1 MSEENQDKKL
11 RIGDLLIEKGVISE
25 DQLKEALNE
34 QKTRSKRIGDL
45 LIERGLITDE
55 QLKEALRYQKES
67 GLKVGKALIEL
78 GFVKEDV
85 LLDLLARQMQIP
97 FIELR
102 HYRYDAEIVR
112 RLPESVA
119 RRYRCIIL
127 KAEPDAALV
136 GMVDPSDLYAIDGL
150 TSRLETEIKPA
161 IVRESDLNTILD
173 VVYRRSDEISTLA
186 TELKSELEETDFN
199 LADLLQGDEQ
209 SDAPV
214 VRLLQTLFEDAVRSK
229 ASDIH
234 IEPDEKVLRLRIR
247 IDGILS
253 EQEMPEASIASALTS
268 RLKIMAG
275 LDISERRLPQ
285 DGRFNIRVGIK
296 SIDVRLSTLPT
307 QNGESVVMR
316 LLDRSTGLIDLE
328 QLGMPPSI
336 LKRFRQLIHTPHG
349 MILVTGP
356 TGSGKT
362 TTLYAA
368 LEQLNDPEVKI
379 ITAEDPVEFRLQRTQ
394 QVQINSEIGL
404 TFAKVLRSALRQD
417 PDIILVGEMRDHE
430 TSEIGLRA
438 AMTGHLVL
446 STLHTNDA
454 ITSAIRLLDMGAE
467 GYLVATA
474 LRAVIAQRLI
484 RRVCSNC
491 NEPHQPTSSERA
503 LMASLATQPA
513 IASDFVQGKGC
524 AFCNN
529 TGYRG
534 RIGVFELLE
543 MTPEMADAMRRSNPA
558 DFAIA
563 SNLSEGFVPFT
574 QVALEYARQGITT
587 LEEVVRV
594 AGEIA
599 DTPDEMPATDLG
611 ANTGTDGS

>member
-1 MSEENQDKKL
+1 
-11 RIGDLLIEKGVISE
+11 
-25 DQLKEALNE
+25 
-34 QKTRSKRIGDL
+34 
-45 LIERGLITDE
+45 
-55 QLKEALRYQKES
+55 
-67 GLKVGKALIEL
+67 
-78 GFVKEDV
+78 
-85 LLDLLARQMQIP
+85 
-97 FIELR
+97 
-102 HYRYDAEIVR
+102 
-112 RLPESVA
+112 
-119 RRYRCIIL
+119 
-127 KAEPDAALV
+127 
-136 GMVDPSDLYAIDGL
+136 
-150 TSRLETEIKPA
+150 
-161 IVRESDLNTILD
+161 

-199 LADLLQGDEQ
+199 LADLLQSDEQ

-417 PDIILVGEMRDHE
+417 PDIILVGEMRDHD

-438 AMTGHLVL
+438 AMTG
-446 STLHTNDA
+446 
-454 ITSAIRLLDMGAE
+454 
-467 GYLVATA
+467 
-474 LRAVIAQRLI
+474 QR
-484 RRVCSNC
+484 
-491 NEPHQPTSSERA
+491 PH
-503 LMASLATQPA
+503 
-513 IASDFVQGKGC
+513 C
-524 AFCNN
+524 
-529 TGYRG
+529 
-534 RIGVFELLE
+534 
-543 MTPEMADAMRRSNPA
+543 
-558 DFAIA
+558 
-563 SNLSEGFVPFT
+563 VP
-574 QVALEYARQGITT
+574 
-587 LEEVVRV
+587 
-594 AGEIA
+594 
-599 DTPDEMPATDLG
+599 
-611 ANTGTDGS
+611 

>member
-1 MSEENQDKKL
+1 MTQENPEKKL

-25 DQLKEALNE
+25 DQLKAALSE
-34 QKTRSKRIGDL
+34 QKTRGKRIGDL
-45 LIERGLITDE
+45 LVERGLISE
-55 QLKEALRYQKES
+55 AQLQEALKYQKQR
-67 GLKVGKALIEL
+67 GLKVGKALVEL

-85 LLDLLARQMQIP
+85 LLDLLSRQLQIP
-97 FIELR
+97 FIDLR
-102 HYRYDAEIVR
+102 HYRYDAVIVR

-127 KAEPDAALV
+127 KAESDAYLV
-136 GMVDPSDLYAIDGL
+136 GMVDPTDLYAIDGL
-150 TSRLETEIKPA
+150 TSRLESEIRPA
-161 IVRESDLNTILD
+161 IVRESDLNAILD
-173 VVYRRSDEISTLA
+173 AVYRRTDEISSLA
-186 TELKSELEETDFN
+186 TELRDELQETDFD
-199 LADLLQGDEQ
+199 LADLLRGDDQ

-234 IEPDEKVLRLRIR
+234 IEPDEKVLRLRTR
-247 IDGILS
+247 IDGLLS
-253 EQEMPEASIASALTS
+253 EQEMPEISIASALTS

-285 DGRFNIRVGIK
+285 DGRFNIRVGVK

-307 QNGESVVMR
+307 QYGESVVMR

-328 QLGMPPSI
+328 QLGMPPDI
-336 LKRFRQLIHTPHG
+336 LKRYRQLIHTPHG
-349 MILVTGP
+349 MLLVTGP

-362 TTLYAA
+362 TTLYAS
-368 LEQLNDPEVKI
+368 LGQLNQPDVKI
-379 ITAEDPVEFRLQRTQ
+379 ITAEDPIEFRLQRTQ
-394 QVQINSEIGL
+394 QVQINAEIGL
-404 TFAKVLRSALRQD
+404 TFASVLRSALRQD
-417 PDIILVGEMRDHE
+417 PDIILVGEMRDRE
-430 TSEIGLRA
+430 TAEIGLRA

-454 ITSAIRLLDMGAE
+454 INSAIRLLDMGAE
-467 GYLVATA
+467 GYLVAAA

-484 RRVCSNC
+484 RRVCNNC
-491 NEPHQPTSSERA
+491 KKPHQPSSGERA
-503 LMASLATQPA
+503 LVASLTSQPTV
-513 IASDFVQGKGC
+513 ASEFQQGTGC

-543 MTPEMADAMRRSNPA
+543 INPEMADAMRRA
-558 DFAIA
+558 DPSGFATA
-563 SNLSEGFVPFT
+563 ATRSEGFRPFSHA
-574 QVALEYARQGITT
+574 ALDYARQGITT

-594 AGEIA
+594 AGEVA
-599 DTPDEMPATDLG
+599 EMPGDVLEAERESG
-611 ANTGTDGS
+611 TGTGGH